1 MRWRWNPALRG
12 LLALGQIAGIL
23 EPSERTFG
31 SRRCPCR
38 QAAGTRRR
46 TVVAVP
52 VRLLRC
58 RYKEDLRCRRGAD
71 SSQEDREEPL
81 GQLAEWATSHRLRL
95 PRLVDGLGGEVF
107 CCRTALQVLVG
118 RKAVWVLV
126 LEAQSLQQRASRV
139 D

>member
-1 MRWRWNPALRG
+1 LRG

-23 EPSERTFG
+23 GPSERTFG

-46 TVVAVP
+46 TVVAVR

-71 SSQEDREEPL
+71 SSREDREEPL
-81 GQLAEWATSHRLRL
+81 GQLGGWATSRRLRL
-95 PRLVDGLGGEVF
+95 PRLADGLGGEVF
-107 CCRTALQVLVG
+107 CCRKALQVLVG

-126 LEAQSLQQRASRV
+126 LEAQSLQQRVSRV